1 MKFKNLLIIILVL
14 SNIII
19 GCGNVQAETVSREP
33 KVEKLISL
41 DYGKLVIDDA
51 WHVATLPAQFD
62 KNEWL
67 LTGLGVSAIVST
79 MAFSDKSLQKE
90 TQEHRNKT
98 KDNLAKAFQ
107 PFGAGYSFG
116 ILGAFELEGIVFNDE
131 RSKAVAQDGLAASI
145 VALGIVTPSLK
156 LIAGRSRPN
165 KDKGAHDFH
174 PFSSNDSFPSAHV
187 TQAFAVAS
195 VIAEHYDSWYVKAG
209 SYGVA
214 SMVGYARMER
224 NVHWASD
231 VLAGA
236 LIGTIVGTTITRFN
250 KDRRYKL
257 SPVANENTVGLKV
270 AHSF

>member
-1 MKFKNLLIIILVL
+1 MKFKNLLITIIIL

-19 GCGNVQAETVSREP
+19 GCESTQAETVFREP

-41 DYGKLVIDDA
+41 DYAKLVIDDA
-51 WHVATLPAQFD
+51 WHVATAPARFD

-67 LTGLGVSAIVST
+67 VTGLGAAAIVGA
-79 MAFSDKSLQKE
+79 MVFSDKSLRKE
-90 TQEHRNKT
+90 NQEHRNKT

-116 ILGAFELEGIVFNDE
+116 ILGAFELEGVVFNDE
-131 RSKAVAQDGLAASI
+131 RPKAVARDGLAAS
-145 VALGIVTPSLK
+145 VVSLGIIVPLK
-156 LIAGRSRPN
+156 LIAGRSRPD

-174 PFSSNDSFPSAHV
+174 AFSGNDSFPSAHV

-195 VIAEHYDSWYVKAG
+195 VIAGHYDSWYVKAG
-209 SYGVA
+209 SYSVA
-214 SMVGYARMER
+214 SMVGYARVER
-224 NVHWASD
+224 NAHWASD

-236 LIGTIVGTTITRFN
+236 LIGTVVGMTITKFN
-250 KDRRYKL
+250 KDRRYQL
-257 SPVANENTVGLKV
+257 SPVADEDTLGLKV